1 MFSQGWLRPTLMII
15 GGIFLVIGLVMSI
28 RVAEHPW
35 SELTVLGIVMVVIG
49 RSRFLTLRG
58 K

>member
-1 MFSQGWLRPTLMII
+1 MII